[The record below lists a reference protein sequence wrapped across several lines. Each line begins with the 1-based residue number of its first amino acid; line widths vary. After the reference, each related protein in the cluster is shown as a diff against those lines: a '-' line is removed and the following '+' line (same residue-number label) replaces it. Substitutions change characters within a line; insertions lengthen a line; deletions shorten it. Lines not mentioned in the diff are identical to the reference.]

1 MFLAIVVIVLYIL
14 RAACYRLYFHPLHSF
29 PGPKLAAITSLYEF
43 YYAVVKDGQFIWEL
57 GRLHDKYGPIVRIT
71 PDELRIRDSS
81 FYNEIYAGGTRVRE
95 KSSSFVRLF
104 GAPDST
110 VATVLSK
117 YFSKR
122 SVLNMQPLIQGK
134 IDALI
139 QHFRKAHR
147 EQRVI
152 NLSIAFSALTADIIS
167 TYAYSVWIV
176 QMRCISSN
184 VMEKI
189 FLPAA
194 RVIKVQESLGQ
205 QANDEGY
212 ILLTAGTETSSWA
225 LSVTI
230 FYLLSNKQFL
240 LRLHE
245 ELKLAMPKPNHVPD
259 LSELETLP
267 LLRAVIKEG
276 LQLSFGVLTRL
287 PRVAPFEALN
297 YKGHLIPP
305 GTPVSQS
312 IYFVNMDPRHFP
324 EPHTFNPDR
333 WLGTAEER
341 KALESM
347 LVSFS
352 RGSRQSELFLT
363 LATLV
368 RRFDLKLVDTTL
380 DDVEPYR
387 DHFIISP
394 KNRNGI

>member
-167 TYAYSVWIV
+167 TYAYTRDFATTGILF
-176 QMRCISSN
+176 R
-184 VMEKI
+184 
-189 FLPAA
+189 LP
-194 RVIKVQESLGQ
+194 
-205 QANDEGY
+205 
-212 ILLTAGTETSSWA
+212 
-225 LSVTI
+225 
-230 FYLLSNKQFL
+230 FL
-240 LRLHE
+240 LFSRIAVTDALFTDSM
-245 ELKLAMPKPNHVPD
+245 K
-259 LSELETLP
+259 
-267 LLRAVIKEG
+267 RAVIKEG